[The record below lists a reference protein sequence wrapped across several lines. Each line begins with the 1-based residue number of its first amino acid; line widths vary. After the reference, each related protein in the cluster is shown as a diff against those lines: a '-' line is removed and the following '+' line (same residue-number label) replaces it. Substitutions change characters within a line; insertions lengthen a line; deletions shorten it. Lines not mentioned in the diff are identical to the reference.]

1 MVKKK
6 RDTFVN
12 ASEGALCI
20 VGFGVEREMNAERV
34 SIPGLRHSKSFLT
47 CWQRTAKIFAI
58 ISL

>member
-34 SIPGLRHSKSFLT
+34 SIPG
-47 CWQRTAKIFAI
+47 FAI
-58 ISL
+58 QKAF